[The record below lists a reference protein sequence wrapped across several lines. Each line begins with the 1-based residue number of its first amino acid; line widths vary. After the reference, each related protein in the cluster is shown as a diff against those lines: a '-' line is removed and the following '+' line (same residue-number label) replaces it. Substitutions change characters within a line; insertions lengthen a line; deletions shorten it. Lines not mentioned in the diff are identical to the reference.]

1 MIRPGGHRGW
11 LVLLSPRVIRH
22 RWVFAWC
29 VLTCVACAH
38 LTSAYAAE
46 RSVTILTSSLQ
57 DERFGPT
64 NEAVDFWNEVLAGL
78 GVATRL
84 GKPVVQ
90 SETPR
95 VVESYARLIAQRA
108 GRLPV
113 PARLEPEVPEALG
126 AIEGDIIILLSEQD
140 IMSFAWALPR
150 LDPKR
155 YLVVIRKVRGLDRND
170 PMVSRHV
177 VAHEL
182 GHALG
187 LYHNDAPHTL
197 MCGPCQPLTAESE
210 ANGFLPLTNDE
221 RARLVELH

>member
-1 MIRPGGHRGW
+1 MIRTGDNRGW
-11 LVLLSPRVIRH
+11 LFFLPPRVIRQ
-22 RWVFAWC
+22 RWSLAWC
-29 VLTCVACAH
+29 VLACVACAQVNPG
-38 LTSAYAAE
+38 YAAE
-46 RSVTILTSSLQ
+46 RSVTILTSGLQ
-57 DERFGPT
+57 DERVGPA

-84 GKPVVQ
+84 GQPVVQ

-113 PARLEPEVPEALG
+113 PARLEPEVPKALG
-126 AIEGDIIILLSEQD
+126 AIDGDIILLLSEQD
-140 IMSFAWALPR
+140 IMSFAWALPHF
-150 LDPKR
+150 DPKR

-187 LYHNDAPHTL
+187 LFHNDAPHTL
-197 MCGPCQPLTAESE
+197 MCGPCQPLIAESDV
-210 ANGFLPLTNDE
+210 NGFLPLTDE
-221 RARLVELH
+221 ERTRLVELH